1 MQLDTV
7 FTLEI
12 IVPGFYERN
21 FPLTRKAF
29 RDARWKS
36 AAREPS
42 MEVGQVVEF

>member
-36 AAREPS
+36 AVRKLG
-42 MEVGQVVEF
+42 MEVVQEAEF